1 MERMELSQADLE
13 PSQGCFGLTEDD
25 IYSYHLIL
33 FSHPHDIHL
42 AWSRTPR
49 DGSITHTIFSSL
61 EENGVGDGFITALVV
76 VRLVPDR
83 CRVSFQPIRAE
94 RAYTEKEARRAELS
108 SRSFSQTVILVLC
121 FVICEESEAFLE
133 ERRT

>member
-1 MERMELSQADLE
+1 MQRMELSQADLE

-25 IYSYHLIL
+25 IYSCHLIL

-49 DGSITHTIFSSL
+49 DGSITHPIFSSP
-61 EENGVGDGFITALVV
+61 EENGFITALVV

-94 RAYTEKEARRAELS
+94 RAYTEKEASRA
-108 SRSFSQTVILVLC
+108 FFAVIFTNGYFGPVFCDL
-121 FVICEESEAFLE
+121 
-133 ERRT
+133 